1 MSKVPAPLIEF
12 FSYMEEVRDIASIA
26 LHEPSVKK
34 KNRIGNQPLGKRL
47 QDCLDMTEIKR
58 DKLDFSNCA
67 NCKHNFLLP
76 VGPDE
81 MEINAHNERVKNTYH
96 QAMHAYNN
104 RSRSRK
110 GERKPKMGRSISRK
124 LACLCTR
131 MNYVGRM
138 DGVGCLKCEWAC
150 FEFKKAKRKSCLLF

>member
-1 MSKVPAPLIEF
+1 M
-12 FSYMEEVRDIASIA
+12 
-26 LHEPSVKK
+26 
-34 KNRIGNQPLGKRL
+34 GKRL

-104 RSRSRK
+104 RSRSHK

-131 MNYVGRM
+131 MNCLGQM

-150 FEFKKAKRKSCLLF
+150 FEFKKAKRKSRPYFDQNLECKCKICECQCSVVLF